1 MGNCKLFTLNKRHN
15 STLQP
20 TGTGTDTS
28 VILKGGSNMLSPVF
42 TMHHNTFP
50 TYNYVKYNSRYYFVT
65 GIKAVHDDLF
75 EISCEVDV
83 LATFKAS
90 IQAISAYVLY
100 YNHQNLEIADKRLS
114 LKASK
119 TKSDK
124 SGTFGFLGTS
134 HCYILTVI
142 GENNVNAYCLNQA
155 QIESLYSGTFETHYD
170 NAIDAL
176 PAVTGT
182 GFADTMIS
190 FAQWYAAYLKS
201 TAGCFNYAGTI
212 SDNIKSCIILPVT
225 SGSVGGTP
233 NTPVYIGAIDT
244 GITGFKINNRVMTDY
259 ATVDIPWQNT
269 TDWRRLAPYHEIFL
283 YIPALGLISLS
294 PSDLIGA
301 QSLRIDMTMDVLSGD
316 AIFVVKADNDN
327 VVYYASTNLATPYA
341 IGSSQVSPSQIT
353 NALIGAAGAL
363 TGNPTIAAAGL
374 LGLANDI
381 QPNPICIGSNSGG
394 AILGIHADT
403 VKCYTIFH
411 DTAVAI
417 HDQAAISGEPFN
429 GVMSLSGVSGFVQTK
444 DASVAGGGVGE
455 PAMTDTERQNIN
467 RLLDGGIYIE

>member
-1 MGNCKLFTLNKRHN
+1 M
-15 STLQP
+15 
-20 TGTGTDTS
+20 
-28 VILKGGSNMLSPVF
+28 
-42 TMHHNTFP
+42 
-50 TYNYVKYNSRYYFVT
+50 
-65 GIKAVHDDLF
+65 
-75 EISCEVDV
+75 
-83 LATFKAS
+83 
-90 IQAISAYVLY
+90 
-100 YNHQNLEIADKRLS
+100 
-114 LKASK
+114 
-119 TKSDK
+119 
-124 SGTFGFLGTS
+124 
-134 HCYILTVI
+134 
-142 GENNVNAYCLNQA
+142 
-155 QIESLYSGTFETHYD
+155 
-170 NAIDAL
+170 
-176 PAVTGT
+176 
-182 GFADTMIS
+182 
-190 FAQWYAAYLKS
+190 
-201 TAGCFNYAGTI
+201 
-212 SDNIKSCIILPVT
+212 PVT

-259 ATVDIPWQNT
+259 ADVDIPWQNT

-301 QSLRIDMTMDVLSGD
+301 NTLRVNMTMDVLSGD
-316 AIFVVKADNDN
+316 AIFEVKADNDN

-411 DTAVAI
+411 DTAVGI
-417 HDQAAISGEPFN
+417 HDQTAIAGEPFN
-429 GVMSLSGVSGFVQTK
+429 GVMALSAVSGFVQTK
-444 DASVAGGGVGE
+444 DASVAGGGAGE
-455 PAMTDTERQNIN
+455 PAMTDTERQSIN
-467 RLLDGGIYIE
+467 SLLDGGIYIE

>member
-1 MGNCKLFTLNKRHN
+1 MATAYTYSFSKRHN
-15 STLQP
+15 STATP
-20 TGTGTDTS
+20 TGGTS
-28 VILKGGSNMLSPVF
+28 VDVLLKGGCDILTPVF
-42 TMHHNTFP
+42 TLNYSGIPTF
-50 TYNYVKYNSRYYFVT
+50 NYMSFEGRYYFVT
-65 GIKAVHDDLF
+65 GIRSVRQDLW
-75 EISCEVDV
+75 EISAKVDV
-83 LATFKAS
+83 MATWKSA
-90 IQAISAYVLY
+90 IQASSPYVLY
-100 YNHQNLEIADKRLS
+100 YTHNNTEIADKRLS
-114 LKASK
+114 IKASK
-119 TKSDK
+119 TKQSN

-155 QIESLYSGTFETHYD
+155 QIEGLYSGTFETHFD

-182 GFADTMIS
+182 GFADTIIS
-190 FAQWYAAYLKS
+190 FAEWYQAFLKS
-201 TAGCFNYAGTI
+201 TAGCFNYAGTV
-212 SDNIKSCIILPVT
+212 SDNIKSCLILPVT

-244 GITGFKINNRVMTDY
+244 GIRGFKINNRTMTDY
-259 ATVDIPWQNT
+259 ATVTIPWQNNS
-269 TDWRRLAPYHEIFL
+269 DWRRLSPYHEIFL

-301 QSLRIDMTMDVLSGD
+301 TTLRVNMTMDVLSGD
-316 AIFVVKADNDN
+316 AIFEVKADNDN

-353 NALIGAAGAL
+353 NALVGAAGAL

-403 VKCYTIFH
+403 VTCYTIFH
-411 DTAVAI
+411 DTAVVPSNVSAEK
-417 HDQAAISGEPFN
+417 GTPYN
-429 GVMSLSGVSGFVQTK
+429 GVLALSGLTGTPYVQTSG
-444 DASVAGGGVGE
+444 ASVAGT
-455 PAMTDTERQNIN
+455 MTDTEREEINNIM
-467 RLLDGGIYIE
+467 DGGFYLE